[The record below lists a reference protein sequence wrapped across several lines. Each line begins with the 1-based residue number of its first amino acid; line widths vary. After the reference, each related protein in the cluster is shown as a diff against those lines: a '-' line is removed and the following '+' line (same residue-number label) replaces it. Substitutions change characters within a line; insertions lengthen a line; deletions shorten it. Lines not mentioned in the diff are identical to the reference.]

1 MEAACRK
8 KGPRAHNTLPPTN
21 LALLAQEGQCR
32 GWTEPWLG
40 AQTEM
45 QRARL
50 WERTLVHLSG
60 LDDNMGV
67 WVPDAV
73 VDTHSILCTHS
84 LGHRCHDDHAHFR
97 DEQTKIETV
106 THLHSHLRTMYLDP

>member
-1 MEAACRK
+1 MD
-8 KGPRAHNTLPPTN
+8 G
-21 LALLAQEGQCR
+21 AL
-32 GWTEPWLG
+32 LG

-50 WERTLVHLSG
+50 WGARLWETRLGHLSG
-60 LDDNMGV
+60 LDDNMGI

-73 VDTHSILCTHS
+73 LDTHLILCTHS

-97 DEQTKIETV
+97 DEQTKIDTV
-106 THLHSHLRTMYLDP
+106 THLLTL

>member
-1 MEAACRK
+1 MREPQW
-8 KGPRAHNTLPPTN
+8 G
-21 LALLAQEGQCR
+21 LLAERKGHVLTTPPHQPTWLFWPRR
-32 GWTEPWLG
+32 GSAG
-40 AQTEM
+40 DGQTEM

-50 WERTLVHLSG
+50 WERPLGHLSG

-73 VDTHSILCTHS
+73 LDTHSILCTRS
-84 LGHRCHDDHAHFR
+84 LGHRCHDDRAHFR
-97 DEQTKIETV
+97 DEQTKVETV